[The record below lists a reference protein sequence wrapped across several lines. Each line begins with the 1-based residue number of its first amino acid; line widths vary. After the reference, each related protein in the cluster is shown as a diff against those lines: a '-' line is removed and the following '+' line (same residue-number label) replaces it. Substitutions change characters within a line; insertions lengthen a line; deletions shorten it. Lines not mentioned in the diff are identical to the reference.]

1 MSDFAI
7 EGIRERLIR
16 LDDDLLA
23 CYGYSSLFEMV
34 IVGGSALILTG
45 SAPDSRFTTDID
57 VLMASVETEEFLAR
71 YDMNTDVSTFLY
83 QYPENWKKRRRKIDF
98 DGQVLEVFTLSS
110 EDLAITKLLS
120 WRESD
125 KADLLDMKR
134 AGNVDEGKLQAILDD
149 PTELQI
155 NVSEAEWSALLDNV
169 RDFTGW

>member
-7 EGIRERLIR
+7 EGIKERLSQ

-23 CYGYSSLFEMV
+23 CYGYSSRFEMV

-83 QYPENWKKRRRKIDF
+83 QYPENWKERRKKIDF
-98 DGQVLEVFTLSS
+98 DGQVLEVFTLSN

-120 WRESD
+120 WRDSD
-125 KADLLDMKR
+125 KADLLDMKK
-134 AGNVDEGKLQAILDD
+134 AGNVDEEKLQAILND

-155 NVSEAEWSALLDNV
+155 NAGEKEWVALLDNV
-169 RDFTGW
+169 QDFTSW